1 MQKIAGGKRKVNK
14 SLKAWVAFVKKV
26 QREEKLSYKEA
37 IHRAKQRKD
46 KGEKWM
52 KGGDGEEGPTSSEPE
67 DVTTETI
74 DIEEG
79 PAGEEIMMDEDEEE
93 MAGGRRRRRTMRRSR
108 SARRSRRRSR
118 GRGRSRAS
126 RRY

>member
-52 KGGDGEEGPTSSEPE
+52 KGGDGEDSPTSSEPE
-67 DVTTETI
+67 DDMTETI
-74 DIEEG
+74 DIEDG
-79 PAGEEIMMDEDEEE
+79 PAGEEIMMDEDEE

-108 SARRSRRRSR
+108 SARRSRRRSH